1 MAPGE
6 YAVHYS
12 SFEKAAVN
20 GPECTILG
28 SLAEAEEYA
37 CEQVARRPSLRCRIY
52 DHQGF
57 IGAPVSEVS
66 GAQYVPESEITPRFR
81 RWGGAILFGGGLILT
96 LVDWSANFKFG
107 WPAML
112 GTRMLLPGLVLL
124 FIEGMV
130 VLNAKHG
137 RRQRRSA

>member
-1 MAPGE
+1 MTPGE

-12 SFEKAAVN
+12 SFEPGTN
-20 GPECTILG
+20 SPECAILG
-28 SLAEAEEYA
+28 SLAEAEQYA
-37 CEQVARRPSLRCRIY
+37 REQVTLRPSLRCRIY

-57 IGAPVSEVS
+57 IGAPVSEVK
-66 GAQYVPESEITPRFR
+66 GVKYVPESDITPRFR

-96 LVDWSANFKFG
+96 VVDWSANFKFG

-124 FIEGMV
+124 FIEAMV
-130 VLNAKHG
+130 VMNARQG

>member
-12 SFEKAAVN
+12 SFEKAAVH
-20 GPECTILG
+20 GPECAILG
-28 SLAEAEEYA
+28 SLADAEEYA
-37 CEQVARRPSLRCRIY
+37 REQVALRPSLRCRIY

-57 IGAPVSEVS
+57 IGAPVSEVR
-66 GAQYVPESEITPRFR
+66 GAEYVPESEITRRFR
-81 RWGGAILFGGGLILT
+81 RLGGAILFFGGLILT

-124 FIEGMV
+124 FIEAMV
-130 VLNAKHG
+130 VLNA
-137 RRQRRSA
+137 RQQRRSA